1 MPRTETRHQNCD
13 AHPNSAEPWD
23 GALHTSVRIGRQDA
37 FGVLAY
43 IGSQIP
49 VTKTSAAL
57 DALNQLAAKLDSVIK
72 NSPVSE
78 LEKNA
83 RQHFISAL
91 AKHGLV
97 TREEYEAQVALLERA
112 RAKLQ
117 ELEAKIAALETQRH
131 Q

>member
-1 MPRTETRHQNCD
+1 MPRTEIRHQSRYV
-13 AHPNSAEPWD
+13 HPNSAEPQE
-23 GALHTSVRIGRQDA
+23 GALYTSVRIGRQNA
-37 FGVLAY
+37 FGVLQY

-72 NSPVSE
+72 NSPASE

-97 TREEYEAQVALLERA
+97 TREEYEVQVALLDRA

-117 ELEAKIAALETQRH
+117 ELEAKIAALEKQRH

>member
-1 MPRTETRHQNCD
+1 MSRTETRHQNCE
-13 AHPNSAEPWD
+13 AHPNGAKPWE

-49 VTKTSAAL
+49 VTTTSTAL
-57 DALNQLAAKLDSVIK
+57 DALNLLAAKLDSVIK

-97 TREEYEAQVALLERA
+97 TREEYEVQVALLDRA

-117 ELEAKIAALETQRH
+117 VLEAKIAALEKQRH

>member
-1 MPRTETRHQNCD
+1 M
-13 AHPNSAEPWD
+13 
-23 GALHTSVRIGRQDA
+23 
-37 FGVLAY
+37 
-43 IGSQIP
+43 
-49 VTKTSAAL
+49 TKTSAAL

-72 NSPVSE
+72 NSPASE
-78 LEKNA
+78 FEKNA

-97 TREEYEAQVALLERA
+97 TREEYEVQVALLDRA

>member
-1 MPRTETRHQNCD
+1 M
-13 AHPNSAEPWD
+13 
-23 GALHTSVRIGRQDA
+23 
-37 FGVLAY
+37 
-43 IGSQIP
+43 
-49 VTKTSAAL
+49 TKTSAAL

-72 NSPVSE
+72 NSPASE

-91 AKHGLV
+91 AKNGLV
-97 TREEYEAQVALLERA
+97 TREEYEVQVALLDRA

-117 ELEAKIAALETQRH
+117 VLEAKIAALEKQRH